1 MIVTKKPI
9 KFNIEKNILKN
20 KINKVISEFIKAGD
34 VDGRQVLYQ
43 YTDTDMED
51 LKEDINK
58 LLDE

>member
-1 MIVTKKPI
+1 MINKKI

-43 YTDTDMED
+43 YTDTDVQD
-51 LKEDINK
+51 LKVEINK
-58 LLDE
+58 ILKE

>member
-9 KFNIEKNILKN
+9 KNQIKN